1 MFETTVSL
9 QGWLGSDVTL
19 RLAGDTPVAN
29 FRVASTPRR
38 YQRKTDAWIDGATQ
52 WYSVNAWRGL
62 ADNCQR
68 SLRRGDPVVI
78 HGRLTVN
85 TWTNPEGEEVSSL
98 EIEATFVGHDLSRG
112 TSAFTRPPRP
122 AAAAASGEVAPAAG
136 QTAA

>member
-19 RLAGDTPVAN
+19 RLAGEAPVAN
-29 FRVASTPRR
+29 FRLASTPRR
-38 YQRKTDAWIDGATQ
+38 YHRKTDEWVDGATQ

-62 ADNCQR
+62 ADNCAR
-68 SLRRGDPVVI
+68 SLHRGDPVVI
-78 HGRLTVN
+78 HGRLTV
-85 TWTNPEGEEVSSL
+85 TSWTNPQGEEISSL

-112 TSAFTRPPRP
+112 TSVFTRTPRP
-122 AAAAASGEVAPAAG
+122 VEAG